1 MKLRASYGTLGNDQI
16 LIMVMFLNFL
26 VKLLMFFWY
35 LTEQQTVKYIKF
47 EVGTSAKFDLGLD
60 LKLFNNKLSI
70 VTDYFT
76 DTRKFIDSKIPVS
89 IIMICWELHLQ
100 LMLEQ

>member
-26 VKLLMFFWY
+26 VKLLMFLMVLW
-35 LTEQQTVKYIKF
+35 LTEQQTVIPNQF

-60 LKLFNNKLSI
+60 Q
-70 VTDYFT
+70 
-76 DTRKFIDSKIPVS
+76 
-89 IIMICWELHLQ
+89 II
-100 LMLEQ
+100 

>member
-26 VKLLMFFWY
+26 VKLLMFLMVLW
-35 LTEQQTVKYIKF
+35 LTEQQTVKYQIKF

-60 LKLFNNKLSI
+60 LKLFNNKVSI
-70 VTDYFT
+70 VTVISRIQERIY
-76 DTRKFIDSKIPVS
+76 
-89 IIMICWELHLQ
+89 
-100 LMLEQ
+100 